1 MSTSNN
7 MFKPRMPQKHSEPP
21 LPSSVSSPSIGK
33 ESDTSTSP
41 VEDIKVVEKWDEMEL
56 PEDVLRGIYSYGYEE
71 PSPIQKRAIC
81 PMLSERDM
89 IAQAQSGTGKT
100 ATFSIGSMS
109 RIDLAKRQTQVL
121 CLAPTRELTMQI
133 ANVYK
138 TIGTFLSGLVVT
150 TLVGGESVDENIRA
164 LKNNIP
170 HVVIGTPGRVFDMV
184 RRRAL
189 VLKHMRTFILDEAD
203 EMLSYGF
210 KEQVQDI
217 FEGLPNKVQTCI
229 FSATM
234 PPYMFDI
241 TNKFMTNP
249 LQIIVKAEQLT
260 LEGISQHYIAV
271 RDDVEKYEV
280 LIDLYSAISVG
291 HCIIY
296 ANSVPRVHDLYQ
308 AMLADGYPVCSIH
321 SSMTKTEREAS
332 LSDFR
337 SGKCR
342 VLISSNV
349 TARGIDVQQ
358 VSCVINFDISR
369 DVSTYLHRIGRSG
382 RWGRKGMGINLITER
397 DVEKMREIE
406 QFYSTQITELPSDLT
421 TV

>member
-1 MSTSNN
+1 MRKNISNVN
-7 MFKPRMPQKHSEPP
+7 ED
-21 LPSSVSSPSIGK
+21 
-33 ESDTSTSP
+33 SDTANP
-41 VEDIKVVEKWDEMEL
+41 IDDIRVTEKWDDMML
-56 PEDVLRGIYSYGYEE
+56 PETVLRGVYSYGYEE
-71 PSPIQKRAIC
+71 PSPIQKRAIS
-81 PMLSERDM
+81 PMLSGRDM

-109 RIDLAKRQTQVL
+109 QIDLENAHVQIV
-121 CLAPTRELTMQI
+121 CLSPTRELAIQI
-133 ANVYK
+133 ATVYK
-138 TIGTFLSGLVVT
+138 GIGEFLTGLKVM
-150 TLVGGESVDENIRA
+150 TLVGGESVDNNIRS
-164 LKNNIP
+164 LKKDTP

-189 VLKHMRTFILDEAD
+189 ILRHVKTFILDEAD
-203 EMLSYGF
+203 EMLSHGF

-217 FEGLPNKVQTCI
+217 FEYLPEKVQTCI
-229 FSATM
+229 FSATI
-234 PPYMFDI
+234 PKYVFDV
-241 TNKFMTNP
+241 TNKFMKNP

-271 RDDVEKYEV
+271 RDDVEKYDV
-280 LIDLYSAISVG
+280 LIDLYSSISVG

-296 ANSVPRVHDLYQ
+296 ANSVPRVHDLHQ
-308 AMLADGYPVCSIH
+308 AMLADGYPVCAIH
-321 SSMTKTEREAS
+321 SSMTKQEREVS

-337 SGKCR
+337 VGNSR

-358 VSCVINFDISR
+358 VSCVINFDIPR

-382 RWGRKGMGINLITER
+382 RWGRKGMGLNLITER

-406 QFYSTQITELPSDLT
+406 QYYSTQITELPAELSI
-421 TV
+421 V